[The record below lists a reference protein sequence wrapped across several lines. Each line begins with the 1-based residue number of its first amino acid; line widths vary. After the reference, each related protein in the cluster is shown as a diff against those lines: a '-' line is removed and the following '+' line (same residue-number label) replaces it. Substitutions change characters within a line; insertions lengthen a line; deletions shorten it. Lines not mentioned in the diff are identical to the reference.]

1 MDYKLVQKT
10 KVLVTDDLP
19 KTILGILKET
29 QYKRPLIVM
38 DSFLKEVA
46 IVKRLQVKLTE
57 NNIQFSVY
65 DKVVSDPP
73 TTVVDEGAEFYKAQD
88 SDI

>member
-65 DKVVSDPP
+65 DKV
-73 TTVVDEGAEFYKAQD
+73 GF
-88 SDI
+88 